1 MKRFSKFENL
11 LFWKG
16 KRIKVTDSFREEL
29 YDKYRKSLDLVQEI
43 LDEGRHV
50 PESREKNYVTKPTKE
65 GFWELVYAE
74 KENYIILIHLKL
86 RRGKP

>member
-1 MKRFSKFENL
+1 M
-11 LFWKG
+11 
-16 KRIKVTDSFREEL
+16 VH
-29 YDKYRKSLDLVQEI
+29 EI

-50 PESREKNYVTKPTKE
+50 PESREKSCVTKPTKG

>member
-1 MKRFSKFENL
+1 MRFSKRFESL

-16 KRIKVTDSFREEL
+16 KRLKVTDSFREEL
-29 YDKYRKSLDLVQEI
+29 YNKHKKSLDLVHEI
-43 LDEGRHV
+43 LDEGRHA
-50 PESREKNYVTKPTKE
+50 PESREKNCVIKLTKG

-74 KENYIILIHLKL
+74 KESYIILIHLKL